1 MTCTKSNIIHERFNM
16 AMGLVKDYGGTITH
30 APTIEAIWNTLSNNG
45 AVVFTFGGVSGI
57 NNIYL
62 VGGITATDRSPG
74 PLIASQ
80 GGFAPWM
87 LAGWQQGQT
96 QEGPQGPKFYYDAI
110 HGMVLND
117 GKTLS
122 RDDVALSFDPS
133 PGNATYLG
141 FKNGKH
147 HVNFNIEDF
156 EITKGNIRALMIH
169 EIFGHGVKGYGDKT
183 NDHYK
188 AYWASIDS
196 KYWSSTTDQFRIHTA
211 EGLWLT
217 WTRIGN
223 YDGMPTK
230 YMNVIYQYHPSF
242 R

>member
-1 MTCTKSNIIHERFNM
+1 MNI
-16 AMGLVKDYGGTITH
+16 DYT
-30 APTIEAIWNTLSNNG
+30 
-45 AVVFTFGGVSGI
+45 
-57 NNIYL
+57 Y
-62 VGGITATDRSPG
+62 DRYEEV
-74 PLIASQ
+74 L
-80 GGFAPWM
+80 
-87 LAGWQQGQT
+87 T

-169 EIFGHGVKGYGDKT
+169 EIFLGHVFEVGDSTYRIKVMEWYKGEFLEDTLTGMITQRVMTPKTGSIWLIFGKKQLGDKFLADVCSGSKSLSSPHGT
-183 NDHYK
+183 HDITFPEVPPPDVFKNPSQLFLTKQIVLDK
-188 AYWASIDS
+188 ALNEFYFDLPVYGQG
-196 KYWSSTTDQFRIHTA
+196 KRN
-211 EGLWLT
+211 
-217 WTRIGN
+217 R
-223 YDGMPTK
+223 
-230 YMNVIYQYHPSF
+230 
-242 R
+242 